1 MNKQNALKGFVFVV
15 IATVFMSCNS
25 ASKNKSET
33 IMLFNGKNLENW
45 KGDTNVWSV
54 EEGCIIGKTTDDYQ
68 IKQNTFLTYKNEFSN
83 FELTFQYKIIGGN
96 SGVQYR
102 AKVLDEQAFVI
113 GGYQADMEAGIN
125 YSGILYEE
133 KGRGIMANRGEQVTI
148 LENGKKEVGIKV
160 VSKGKTVYVYLDT
173 PYSSF
178 NFETGRFMH
187 NEYNVKRKYSY
198 TLDITIKVPNNSSLK
213 LSAVNKGEIVVENI
227 DAKEIKANNINGAIT
242 LNQVAGKIDVNAL
255 NKDINVSFSK
265 NPTSDSH
272 FNSLNGDINIL
283 AKKGLNADVFFK
295 SLNGDIYTNINTTIK
310 PSKAKIEKKEGR
322 KGTKYKVG
330 SNSAFSF
337 GDGGIQLNFDLLN
350 GDVTIKE

>member
-133 KGRGIMANRGEQVTI
+133 KGRGIMANRGEQVTV
-148 LENGKKEVGIKV
+148 LENGKKEISTFTTSEAIQSKIHNEAWNDYKIVANGNHLQHFINNTKTIDV
-160 VSKGKTVYVYLDT
+160 IDKEVSK
-173 PYSSF
+173 S
-178 NFETGRFMH
+178 
-187 NEYNVKRKYSY
+187 
-198 TLDITIKVPNNSSLK
+198 
-213 LSAVNKGEIVVENI
+213 
-227 DAKEIKANNINGAIT
+227 
-242 LNQVAGKIDVNAL
+242 
-255 NKDINVSFSK
+255 
-265 NPTSDSH
+265 
-272 FNSLNGDINIL
+272 
-283 AKKGLNADVFFK
+283 
-295 SLNGDIYTNINTTIK
+295 
-310 PSKAKIEKKEGR
+310 
-322 KGTKYKVG
+322 
-330 SNSAFSF
+330 SNSGVIALQVHA
-337 GDGGIQLNFDLLN
+337 GPNMKVYYKNMVLKPIHN
-350 GDVTIKE
+350 